1 MKIYIF
7 LIITFFLY
15 FTNYAQIDFQ
25 NHVIIDKTTSVT
37 GARVVISADL
47 DGDSDQD
54 MIISANDVI
63 GWYENA
69 DGHGKFAVLKVI
81 TSEIDESPALH
92 AADLDGDGDMDILFS
107 DSGNNIL
114 AWVENIDGL
123 GNFSPIRTITTGLPA
138 AIYTADLDGDGDLDV
153 LSAGGAKVAWHENLD
168 GLGNFGPQQVL
179 TYVASSANSVS
190 AADLDGDGD
199 MDIISGS
206 GGLYV
211 AWFENTTGQGDF
223 GLPQSIT
230 DRFTTKVYPADI
242 DGDGDMDI
250 VSITWTP
257 STGVNETVWFENTD
271 GLGTFGSKQAISN
284 PASSKSAFPTDI
296 DGDGDLDV
304 LISITYPTLTGMV
317 VWHEN
322 TDGLGTFGPE
332 QIITTLNNTYIG
344 NVFASDLDGDDDI
357 DAFSIN
363 FGNFSLAWYENT
375 DGLGDFGD
383 RIIVSARVE
392 DAFAVYAVDIDGDND
407 IDVLSASYGDD
418 KLAWYENA
426 DGQGNFRF
434 AHNITSNLLL
444 TNSVHTGDID
454 GDGDIDVLGCSS
466 YVTLGKIG
474 WYENTDGLGHFSS
487 IRAISLNG
495 SDDHPTSVYAV
506 DIDGDNDLDVVASYY
521 SFITGKVIW
530 YENLDGLGNFG
541 GPNLITNEASGAK
554 SVFAIDI
561 DNDGDIDILSASL
574 LDNKVAWYENT
585 DGLGS
590 FSNQKIISSVAN
602 EASSVSAADLDNDG
616 DVDVMAALFEDDEI
630 VWYENTD
637 GLGNFGPPKTIT
649 TNADGASSV
658 YADDLDG
665 DGYLDVMSASRND
678 SKVAYYKN
686 TDGQGNFGPQRII
699 TTDRYGANSVFAAD
713 INGDNKMDVLSANRY
728 GASIDWYENAG
739 PLSVNEIEN
748 EISSLALYPNPSNG
762 FVSIHSETKIV
773 SVSVYNKLGQL
784 VMQEDNQEGIELI
797 DLHKLTTGLYFVK
810 LIDSTS
816 KVDVKKAILE

>member
-1 MKIYIF
+1 MRTYILF
-7 LIITFFLY
+7 FAIHFLY
-15 FTNYAQIDFQ
+15 FNSHAQIDFQ
-25 NHVIIDKTTSVT
+25 NHVIIDETTAVL

-47 DGDSDQD
+47 DGDGDQD
-54 MIISANDVI
+54 LVINGNDIV
-63 GWYENA
+63 GWYENT

-123 GNFSPIRTITTGLPA
+123 GNFGPIRIIATGIPA

-153 LSAGGAKVAWHENLD
+153 LSAGGAKIAWYENLD
-168 GLGNFGPQQVL
+168 GFGNFGPQQVL
-179 TYVASSANSVS
+179 TYIASSANSVS
-190 AADLDGDGD
+190 SADLDGDGD

-257 STGVNETVWFENTD
+257 INGVNETVWFENTD
-271 GLGTFGSKQAISN
+271 GLGTFGPKQAISN
-284 PASSKSAFPTDI
+284 PAASKSAFPTDI

-304 LISITYPTLTGMV
+304 LISITYPALTGMV

-344 NVFASDLDGDDDI
+344 NVFASDLDGDGDN

-363 FGNFSLAWYENT
+363 SGNFSLAWYENT

-383 RIIVSARVE
+383 RNIVSARVS
-392 DAFAVYAVDIDGDND
+392 DAYIVCAADIDGDSD

-426 DGQGNFRF
+426 DGQGDFRF
-434 AHNITSNLLL
+434 AHNITSDLISAI
-444 TNSVHTGDID
+444 SVHTGDID
-454 GDGDIDVLGCSS
+454 GDGDIDVLGCS
-466 YVTLGKIG
+466 YIAYFGKIG
-474 WYENTDGLGHFSS
+474 WYENTDGLGQFSS
-487 IRAISLNG
+487 IRAISINSG
-495 SDDHPTSVYAV
+495 DDHPTSVYAV
-506 DIDGDNDLDVVASYY
+506 DIDGDNDLDVIASFS
-521 SFITGKVIW
+521 SFNGKIIW
-530 YENLDGLGNFG
+530 YENLNGLGNFG
-541 GPNLITNEASGAK
+541 GPNTISLDVEGAGG
-554 SVFAIDI
+554 VFASDI
-561 DNDGDIDILSASL
+561 DGDGDMDVLSASFY
-574 LDNKVAWYENT
+574 DDKVAWYENT
-585 DGLGS
+585 DGLGN
-590 FSNQKIISSVAN
+590 FSAQKIISSNAN
-602 EASSVSAADLDNDG
+602 GASSVYAADLDNDG
-616 DVDVMAALFEDDEI
+616 DMDVMAALFVADDI

-637 GLGNFGPPKTIT
+637 GLGTFGSEQLIT
-649 TNADGASSV
+649 SNANEASSV
-658 YADDLDG
+658 HAADLDG
-665 DGYLDVMSASRND
+665 DGDLDVISASRDD
-678 SKVAYYKN
+678 SKVAYYIN
-686 TDGQGNFGPQRII
+686 TDGLGAFGSQQII
-699 TTDRYGANSVFAAD
+699 TTNRPGANSVFAAD

-728 GASIDWYENAG
+728 NASIDWYENTG
-739 PLSVNEIEN
+739 PLSVNENEN
-748 EISSLALYPNPSNG
+748 EISSLALYPNPTGG
-762 FVSIHSETKIV
+762 FLNIASDSTII
-773 SVSVYNKLGQL
+773 SVRVYNQLGQL
-784 VMQEDNQEGIELI
+784 VLEDDNNEGII
-797 DLHKLTTGLYFVK
+797 IINMNKLGTGLYFVK
-810 LIDSTS
+810 LVDTTS
-816 KVDVKKAILE
+816 KSDVKKVILK